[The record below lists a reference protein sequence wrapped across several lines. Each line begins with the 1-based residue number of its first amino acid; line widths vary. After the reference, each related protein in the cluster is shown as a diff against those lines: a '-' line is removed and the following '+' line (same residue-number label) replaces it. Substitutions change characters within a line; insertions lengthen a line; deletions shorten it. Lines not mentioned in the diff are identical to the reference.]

1 MDRLKPR
8 AVIFDMG
15 NTLVEWPS
23 TSWEEINLIC
33 LENSLKFLRAKMPVS
48 PSSDEFFEAYNV
60 VRGEYR
66 RVAEESM
73 VEWTVPQVVKK
84 MFDRFHI
91 DGDSDLVD
99 RFFDAFYEPVEQY
112 LYVRDDVIDTLDRI
126 KARFEVVGLI
136 SNTVFPEKAP
146 VRELERFSIFPYLDF
161 TLFSSTF
168 GMRKPHP
175 DIYLKGA
182 NLAGVAPAECV
193 YIGDRYLEDVVGPSK
208 VGMPAVLKLM
218 AGQEYPEDMPGDL
231 RTIETLSELN
241 RYLDF

>member
-99 RFFDAFYEPVEQY
+99 RFFDAFSEPVEQY
-112 LYVRDDVIDTLDRI
+112 L
-126 KARFEVVGLI
+126 
-136 SNTVFPEKAP
+136 
-146 VRELERFSIFPYLDF
+146 
-161 TLFSSTF
+161 
-168 GMRKPHP
+168 
-175 DIYLKGA
+175 
-182 NLAGVAPAECV
+182 
-193 YIGDRYLEDVVGPSK
+193 
-208 VGMPAVLKLM
+208 
-218 AGQEYPEDMPGDL
+218 
-231 RTIETLSELN
+231 
-241 RYLDF
+241 